1 MKLINADALCAY
13 LNEWS
18 RKLHAGVYHNDAII
32 MDVLTSVF
40 EYIAN
45 MPTVDAEPVR
55 HGRWIFDN
63 GVDHCYKCS
72 ECKGAKPPHYIADNY
87 CPNCG
92 AKMDEEAK
100 E

>member
-1 MKLINADALCAY
+1 MRLIDERELIRCISE
-13 LNEWS
+13 LPDLRTIS
-18 RKLHAGVYHNDAII
+18 TGTIGKII
-32 MDVLTSVF
+32 KECTT
-40 EYIAN
+40 I
-45 MPTVDAEPVR
+45 DAEPVR

-92 AKMDEEAK
+92 AKMMEV
-100 E
+100 

>member
-1 MKLINADALCAY
+1 MKLIDADALCAY

-55 HGRWIFDN
+55 HGRWESECEP
-63 GVDHCYKCS
+63 HYKCS
-72 ECKGAKPPHYIADNY
+72 CCEHWIHLYQPMPY

-92 AKMDEEAK
+92 AKMRGENEC
-100 E
+100 